1 MSQMAMSEAQGP
13 ILKLI
18 DFVDDIVSVGPKFRQ
33 NMTILVTY
41 ILFAAT
47 GLSSWHHLS
56 DKDFSFLLTFSGC
69 TQTLGF
75 FLLLHKIRVQRSVA
89 GISSKTLQCYV
100 MALCFRL
107 SSTCVKNGYL
117 PVDRSGDH
125 MYQATDIASV
135 LLLFQM
141 LFFCHK
147 RYADTYQAEL
157 DTFPIFKLIP
167 ACMLLGLAVH
177 GKLNH
182 SPFFDKT
189 WTIGMWLDSI
199 AMLPQLWML
208 VSKGGK
214 VEALTAN
221 FVALIFLSR
230 LMTWIFWF
238 SGYDELA
245 PKEGGKFTGGFNKVG
260 MLIMTGQSLSL
271 VVSGDFMYH
280 YFKWQSAN
288 FWGMFCKR
296 ADAKPVDDGM
306 VLPGLGMEMEV

>member
-1 MSQMAMSEAQGP
+1 MSQSQGP

-89 GISSKTLQCYV
+89 GISSKTLQVYV
-100 MALCFRL
+100 FVFLFRL
-107 SSTCVKNGYL
+107 SSTMVKNGYL
-117 PVDRSGDH
+117 PVDRTGDWL
-125 MYQATDIASV
+125 YQASDVAS
-135 LLLFQM
+135 LLLVLQI
-141 LFFCHK
+141 LFFMHK
-147 RYADTYQAEL
+147 KYSDTYQHEL
-157 DTFPIFKLIP
+157 DTMPIGTMLP
-167 ACMLLGLAVH
+167 AFALLGCAFH
-177 GKLNH
+177 GNLNH

-230 LMTWIFWF
+230 LMTWFFWF

-288 FWGMFCKR
+288 FWGMLCKR

>member
-1 MSQMAMSEAQGP
+1 MTSSQQSPIARLAEFADNVKTGKGEALFVCFVYVAFLCMA
-13 ILKLI
+13 
-18 DFVDDIVSVGPKFRQ
+18 
-33 NMTILVTY
+33 LVM
-41 ILFAAT
+41 
-47 GLSSWHHLS
+47 WHHYS
-56 DKDFSFLLTFSGC
+56 DQDFSFIITFAGL
-69 TQTLGF
+69 TQTAAF
-75 FLLLHKIRVQRSVA
+75 YLLLHKMKVERSAA
-89 GISSKTLQCYV
+89 GISSKTLQTYV
-100 MALCFRL
+100 LALCFRL

-125 MYQATDIASV
+125 LYQATDIASV

-147 RYADTYQAEL
+147 RYADTYQEDL

-167 ACMLLGLAVH
+167 ACILLGLTVH

-189 WTIGMWLDSI
+189 WTIGMWCDSI

-230 LMTWIFWF
+230 LMTWFFWF

-260 MLIMTGQSLSL
+260 ALIMTGQSLSL

-288 FWGMFCKR
+288 FCSLFCRRSGSAETDRKS
-296 ADAKPVDDGM
+296 VDGM
-306 VLPGLGMEMEV
+306 VLPSLSAEMEV